1 VVGLAF
7 RRAEIESFERRV
19 DLAEDVFDVNGLKM
33 IFLTVLVEI
42 LDLREL
48 PARPDTRLP
57 SCGLVRRSGASA
69 ADRCPSPVE

>member
-1 VVGLAF
+1 MVGLAF

-42 LDLREL
+42 LDFKSYRLG
-48 PARPDTRLP
+48 PTPGLP